1 MPKLVD
7 HASPL
12 VEPRRYRRRPFGH
25 AHDYHQLLFGVDGEI
40 ELEIDGHAYRVDAQH
55 GLVIPAGLH
64 HLCSGLTDNLQLVA
78 DFPSSSVAL
87 PARLLARPRTFA
99 MDPAFAARV
108 RGLATA
114 RRDGIDRPSPAAH
127 PSSSRQGAWQQA
139 AALAGG
145 LTSMLGLDDR
155 HYDAARFPVAAID
168 GYLRAHLSTPL
179 RVDQLAARIGWGA
192 RRFHTL
198 FCEAFGDTP
207 HGYQTRLRLD
217 QAVQWLMAGTMPLAE
232 IAAATGYPDQTTFT
246 RAFARRFGQP
256 PAAWRSAAN
265 AGATPTATPA
275 RTNAA

>member
-1 MPKLVD
+1 MPKLVE

-12 VEPRRYRRRPFGH
+12 VEPRRYHRRPFGH

-40 ELEIDGHAYRVDAQH
+40 ELEIDGHAYRVDGTH

-87 PARLLARPRTFA
+87 PARLMAKPRTFT
-99 MDPAFAARV
+99 MDTTFATHV

-114 RRDGIDRPSPAAH
+114 RDASRTVAAQH
-127 PSSSRQGAWQQA
+127 AWHQA

-145 LTSMLGLDDR
+145 LSAMLGLDDR
-155 HYDAARFPVAAID
+155 QPDAARFPVAAID
-168 GYLRAHLSTPL
+168 NYLRAHLSTPL
-179 RVDQLAARIGWGA
+179 RVDQLAARIGWGP

-217 QAVQWLMAGTMPLAE
+217 QAVQWLMSGAMPLAE
-232 IAAATGYPDQTTFT
+232 IAAGIGYPDQTTFT
-246 RAFARRFGQP
+246 RAFARRFGMP
-256 PAAWRSAAN
+256 PAAWRTAA
-265 AGATPTATPA
+265 
-275 RTNAA
+275 AA